1 MINALHSASTGM
13 SAQQTRID
21 GIANDLANLNT
32 VGYKKTRA
40 EFEDLY
46 YDQIKASGSSNSDS
60 TISPN
65 GIQVG
70 HGTKMTSMT
79 KIFTAGDIES
89 TGGQL
94 DLAIGGQ
101 GFFKFTDENGNAV
114 YSRNGTLQLN
124 QDGALVN
131 GNGLVMDPSFT
142 IPSTTTSLN
151 IGKDGTVSIKTSD
164 SVDAQ
169 NLGKIQLAMFQN
181 PAGLEYVGANLY
193 RETTGSGT
201 ATTVNPGADGSGQIQ
216 QGFVESSNVNIGD
229 ALISMVV
236 AQRSYESNAKVIE
249 TADKMMQ
256 SVNNIL

>member
-1 MINALHSASTGM
+1 MINALHAASTGM

-46 YDQIKASGSSNSDS
+46 YDQVKLPGASNSAT

-70 HGTKMTSMT
+70 HGTKMTSLT
-79 KIFTAGDIES
+79 KIFSAGDIES
-89 TGGQL
+89 TGQQL
-94 DLAIGGQ
+94 DLAIEGQ

-131 GNGLVMDPSFT
+131 SNGLLMDPSFT
-142 IPSTTTSLN
+142 IPSTTTSVT
-151 IGKDGTVSIKTSD
+151 IGKDGTISIKTAD
-164 SVDAQ
+164 SADVQ
-169 NLGKIQLAMFQN
+169 ELGKIQLSMFQN
-181 PAGLEYVGANLY
+181 PAGLEYLGSNLY

-201 ATTVNPGADGSGQIQ
+201 ATSVDPGNDGAGKLE
-216 QGFVESSNVNIGD
+216 QGFLESSNVNIGD

-249 TADKMMQ
+249 TADRMMQ